1 MQMARRTSRCL
12 RCTAKWQTT
21 ETGRVCSLAPLLHH
35 SPYVEDYSL
44 STTLAHWSLSRHP
57 EVYALDPT
65 HEVPA
70 VNPDNLQ
77 HVDVFK

>member
-1 MQMARRTSRCL
+1 
-12 RCTAKWQTT
+12 
-21 ETGRVCSLAPLLHH
+21 
-35 SPYVEDYSL
+35 L